1 MHINSGHCLTLYGGM
16 NMKKRI
22 LLLASLLVLGTA
34 TLLTGCGPE
43 KTVGDQQMDLA
54 QKLEDQAQ
62 EAVDQLN
69 KQNPDAL
76 LDIKGE

>member
-1 MHINSGHCLTLYGGM
+1 MRWFRSKMALTMGCKSMAG
-16 NMKKRI
+16 
-22 LLLASLLVLGTA
+22 APAPGCDP
-34 TLLTGCGPE
+34 GCGPE

>member
-1 MHINSGHCLTLYGGM
+1 
-16 NMKKRI
+16 MKKRI

-34 TLLTGCGPE
+34 TILTGCGPE